1 MVEDLIEEMFRSA
14 ETGRVITNEPWSSMQ
29 SQRKLTRPLPE
40 VEGEVCQKKDLTGP
54 TLLEMS
60 GYRVNQEL
68 GSDCRAHFVVDSA
81 AGPPRSFRF
90 SAPPV
95 NSISSIAPSTAD

>member
-1 MVEDLIEEMFRSA
+1 VVEDLIEEMFRSA

-60 GYRVNQEL
+60 GKPTYQEL
-68 GSDCRAHFVVDSA
+68 SFESPRNDW
-81 AGPPRSFRF
+81 AGHKLTTGLEESRQFFRW
-90 SAPPV
+90 P
-95 NSISSIAPSTAD
+95 IS